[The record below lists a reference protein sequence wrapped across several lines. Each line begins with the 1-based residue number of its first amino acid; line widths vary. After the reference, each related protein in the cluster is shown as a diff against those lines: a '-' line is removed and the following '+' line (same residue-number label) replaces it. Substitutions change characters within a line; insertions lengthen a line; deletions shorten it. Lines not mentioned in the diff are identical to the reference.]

1 MDTKNGKPDILLSPD
16 EPYAKHRQLFRILTG
31 DYVDVV
37 AWSLAMGKKCKVKT
51 SKVAKVSKTSKKSNE
66 QKIGEDDICRIRPED
81 THGAVCGFATTVT
94 MEPYKSSDS
103 SELRPHTVQGT
114 NANHA
119 KLEDSAQLAQVIVL
133 VNELREAL
141 VGKGLIKDSA

>member
-1 MDTKNGKPDILLSPD
+1 MQTLKLGLSLW
-16 EPYAKHRQLFRILTG
+16 EKRR
-31 DYVDVV
+31 
-37 AWSLAMGKKCKVKT
+37 KVKT

-66 QKIGEDDICRIRPED
+66 QKIGVDEISRIRPED

-94 MEPYKSSDS
+94 MEQHKSSDS

-114 NANHA
+114 NANQA

-141 VGKGLIKDSA
+141 VGKGLINGSA

>member
-1 MDTKNGKPDILLSPD
+1 MFGVRLVGTQKNPRFAVFCIQIVIIL
-16 EPYAKHRQLFRILTG
+16 
-31 DYVDVV
+31 
-37 AWSLAMGKKCKVKT
+37 KVKWCFL
-51 SKVAKVSKTSKKSNE
+51 N
-66 QKIGEDDICRIRPED
+66 I
-81 THGAVCGFATTVT
+81 FATTAP

-114 NANHA
+114 NANQA

-141 VGKGLIKDSA
+141 VGKGLINGSA

>member
-37 AWSLAMGKKCKVKT
+37 AWSLAMGKRRKVKT

-66 QKIGEDDICRIRPED
+66 QKIGVDEISRVRPEYARD
-81 THGAVCGFATTVT
+81 DLRLCDYSYDGALQKLGFFGVAPTHSAGDKC
-94 MEPYKSSDS
+94 KSC
-103 SELRPHTVQGT
+103 
-114 NANHA
+114 
-119 KLEDSAQLAQVIVL
+119 
-133 VNELREAL
+133 
-141 VGKGLIKDSA
+141 

>member
-1 MDTKNGKPDILLSPD
+1 MSPD
-16 EPYAKHRQLFRILTG
+16 EPYAKHRQLLRIPTG
-31 DYVDVV
+31 GYADVE

-66 QKIGEDDICRIRPED
+66 QKIGVDDIYRIRSEH
-81 THGAVCGFATTVT
+81 THGTVCGFATTAPT
-94 MEPYKSSDS
+94 EPYKSSAS

-141 VGKGLIKDSA
+141 VGKGLINGSA

>member
-37 AWSLAMGKKCKVKT
+37 AWSLAMGKRRKVKT

-66 QKIGEDDICRIRPED
+66 QKIGVDEISRVRPEYARGGLQICD
-81 THGAVCGFATTVT
+81 YG
-94 MEPYKSSDS
+94 SDG
-103 SELRPHTVQGT
+103 TVQKLGFFGVAPT
-114 NANHA
+114 VKKANANQA
-119 KLEDSAQLAQVIVL
+119 KLEDSAQLAQVIAL
-133 VNELREAL
+133 VNELREAF
-141 VGKGLIKDSA
+141 VEKGLIKGSA

>member
-1 MDTKNGKPDILLSPD
+1 MKTKFPASDLN
-16 EPYAKHRQLFRILTG
+16 
-31 DYVDVV
+31 
-37 AWSLAMGKKCKVKT
+37 
-51 SKVAKVSKTSKKSNE
+51 
-66 QKIGEDDICRIRPED
+66 

-114 NANHA
+114 NANQA

-141 VGKGLIKDSA
+141 VEKGLIKGSA